1 MSYIKQTWAN
11 GDIITAAK
19 LNHIEDG
26 IASSSNVVIFET
38 TMSNP
43 SSPTF
48 TSIDY
53 QECLSAINNEKVVLL
68 KVNSGNISFFDLF
81 SHLNLDTGVIFFTGG
96 MNLCLNT
103 NGNLEM
109 YQDEGGVE

>member
-1 MSYIKQTWAN
+1 MSYTKQTWTN
-11 GDIITAAK
+11 GDTITAAK

-53 QECLSAINNEKVVLL
+53 QECLSAINNEKIVLL
-68 KVNSGNISFFDLF
+68 KVNFQNMSSLVTFNYL
-81 SHLNLDTGVIFFTGG
+81 HPNTGSIFFTGS
-96 MNLCLNT
+96 MKLFLNT
-103 NGNLEM
+103 NGNLEREE
-109 YQDEGGVE
+109 EGGTL